1 MLSNFRG
8 LINSPLLLDLTER
21 SKLSV
26 VFTYKDGNIL
36 TQLSVSALSLSWQV
50 RVQGHNWVQWV
61 RRNFILCL

>member
-8 LINSPLLLDLTER
+8 LINSPLLLDLAER

-50 RVQGHNWVQWV
+50 RVQGHNWVHWV